1 MDSLTFIYSQLL
13 NLKQVFQKCKAHIII
28 TYRNYKNY
36 DNNVFRSEIQS
47 FCSLSETDLGLFIE
61 SIFCIFNKH
70 APVRKKILSCRRSPF
85 HD

>member
-47 FCSLSETDLGLFIE
+47 FCSLSETDLGL
-61 SIFCIFNKH
+61 
-70 APVRKKILSCRRSPF
+70 
-85 HD
+85 

>member
-70 APVRKKILSCRRSPF
+70 APVMLLSRDQDIGTSF
-85 HD
+85 

>member
-70 APVRKKILSCRRSPF
+70 APVRKKTLSCKRSPF